1 MSMQA
6 GWLEE
11 FWRLVIVL
19 ILSMVPGFL
28 LGEVAWV
35 LFAGLLIYVLYN
47 LYNLQRFNRW
57 ISNPNAVDMPVH
69 FGLWGGIYA
78 QIARYRHNQSQQKK
92 QLAVRL
98 QQFEKSAAALP
109 DAVIALGSQGEI
121 RWFNQAARD
130 LFLLRKAQDTGQ
142 PFINLF
148 RNPKLIR
155 FLASRDF
162 NRAIEIVSPGN
173 GQRNLSIRIT
183 PYGEGLMLLLA
194 QDITERYRAEQVRKD
209 FVANVS
215 HELRTPL
222 TVISG
227 FIENMQMEENSDCI
241 KQWQKPLALME
252 QQALRMQ
259 HIVEDLLLLARLDG
273 STEEAPLNPIHI
285 KDMCEAML
293 LEAQAL
299 AADKL
304 DIALHISSQ
313 RDILG
318 DATQLRSAF
327 TNLIANAV
335 NYTPEGGNIRITWQD
350 EGTGSI
356 LAVEDDGE
364 GIAPQH
370 VGRLTERFYRV
381 DAGRSRENGGTG
393 LGLAIVKHILQV
405 HGANLEIN
413 SIVGKGS
420 RFICRFPA
428 KRLNGQH

>member
-28 LGEVAWV
+28 LGEVAWA

-69 FGLWGGIYA
+69 FGLWGDIYA